1 MANELRFDG
10 RVAIVTGAGG
20 GLGRSHALLLGGLGC
35 KVVVND
41 LGGSMHGGGRNSAP
55 AEKVVAEIKA
65 LGGDAVVNADSVEE
79 GGKIVQAALDAFGRI
94 DIVINNAGIL
104 RDTSFPKL
112 GEEDWDLINRV
123 HVLGAYRVTHAAWNH
138 MRDAGYG
145 RIIFTSS
152 GAGIYGNFGQANYS
166 TAKLGLVGLSNT
178 LALEG
183 RKRNIFVNAIAPVAG
198 SRLTETV
205 LPKEIIDA
213 LKPELVSPLVAYLCH
228 ESSKE
233 TGGLFEV
240 GGGVFNKLRWERT
253 VGKTFKLGK
262 PITVDAIAK
271 AWPEIT
277 DFSKATHPPDLTTS
291 MQPVLENLQKK
302 SLGGNDLID
311 VDLALGYELPPIES
325 SYTERDL
332 ALYALGVGIGND
344 PLDPKELQYVYE
356 MHPDGFRAL
365 PTFAVIPAIN
375 AVLEMAKQGKTAPG
389 LNYGFDR
396 ILHGEQYTE
405 IKRPL
410 PTSAKLVHKARIKDI
425 WDKGRHAVVVTETRS
440 YDESG
445 EELMT
450 NELTML
456 VRGAGGWG
464 GERGPTGEINVP
476 PERAPDASTEEKIS
490 ESQALLYR
498 LSGDWNPLHADPSFA
513 KNFGFKRPILHGLC
527 TFGYAAHAVIKAF
540 SGNDPRFFKSIRV
553 RFADSVYPGET
564 LITEM
569 WKESDTKIVFR
580 CRIKER
586 DKVVI
591 NNAAVEL
598 YAEIPKAKVKAAPA
612 KAAAPAGAAPAAAAA
627 PAAGEI
633 TSADIFAGV
642 KFYVESHP
650 ELVSQVGTVFQFKLT
665 SPDSAWAIDVKN
677 GKGAVTSAVVEGA
690 DVTLEL
696 SDADFLGMAGGK
708 LNPQKLYFAGKLKI
722 SGNVMASQK
731 LDFLQKIDPEQ
742 VKKAM
747 AARGAAAPA
756 VTAAPAAAP
765 ADDGKLTS
773 GDVFVAI
780 RDFLSKNPETVAK
793 VATVFQFE
801 LTAPAS
807 SWLID
812 VKNGAGSVTAGKGA
826 ADVTLTLSDEDFL
839 AMTSGA
845 ADPQKLYFGGKLK
858 IDGNVMASQKLTFLK
873 KVDPKAAEKAI
884 REARQ
889 AASGAPKAEAPTAEK
904 KANAPA
910 IFKALGERLAA
921 DPALAGDLG
930 AVMTFIVTGPD
941 SAWTVDATSSPPTVK
956 EGKDAAAATTFKLAD
971 DVLPELVRGHLA
983 SDLFQRGALRV
994 DGDMRLA
1001 HKLGL
1006 FKGL

>member
-123 HVLGAYRVTHAAWNH
+123 HVLGAYRVTHAAWSH

-271 AWPEIT
+271 AWPAIT
-277 DFSKATHPPDLTTS
+277 DFSKVTHPPDLTTS

-302 SLGGNDLID
+302 SLGGNDFID

-405 IKRPL
+405 LKRPL
-410 PTSAKLVHKARIKDI
+410 PTSARLVHKARIKDI

-580 CRIKER
+580 CKIKER

-598 YAEIPKAKVKAAPA
+598 YTEIPKAKAKAAPA
-612 KAAAPAGAAPAAAAA
+612 KAAAPAA
-627 PAAGEI
+627 
-633 TSADIFAGV
+633 
-642 KFYVESHP
+642 
-650 ELVSQVGTVFQFKLT
+650 
-665 SPDSAWAIDVKN
+665 
-677 GKGAVTSAVVEGA
+677 
-690 DVTLEL
+690 
-696 SDADFLGMAGGK
+696 
-708 LNPQKLYFAGKLKI
+708 
-722 SGNVMASQK
+722 
-731 LDFLQKIDPEQ
+731 
-742 VKKAM
+742 
-747 AARGAAAPA
+747 
-756 VTAAPAAAP
+756 TAAPAAAP

-889 AASGAPKAEAPTAEK
+889 ATSGAPKAEAPKAEK
-904 KANAPA
+904 QASAPV

-930 AVMTFIVTGPD
+930 AVITFVITGPD
-941 SAWTVDATSSPPTVK
+941 SAWTVDATSAPATVK
-956 EGKDAAAATTFKLAD
+956 EGKNAAAATTFKLAD
-971 DVLPELVRGHLA
+971 EVLPELVKGHLA

>member
-65 LGGDAVVNADSVEE
+65 LGGDAVVNADSVED
-79 GGKIVQAALDAFGRI
+79 GAKIVQAALDAFGRI

-104 RDTSFPKL
+104 RDVSFPKL
-112 GEEDWDLINRV
+112 TEEDWDLIYRV

-145 RIIFTSS
+145 RIIFTAS
-152 GAGIYGNFGQANYS
+152 GAGIYGNFGQSNYS

-205 LPKEIIDA
+205 LPKELIDA

-262 PITVDAIAK
+262 PISVDAIAK

-302 SLGGNDLID
+302 SLGGNEFID
-311 VDLALGYELPPIES
+311 VDLALGYELPALES

-344 PLDPKELQYVYE
+344 PLDPRELQYVYE

-365 PTFAVIPAIN
+365 PTFAVVPAIN

-464 GERGPTGEINVP
+464 GERGPTGDINVP

-569 WKESDTKIVFR
+569 WKESDTKIIFR

-591 NNAAVEL
+591 NNACVEL
-598 YAEIPKAKVKAAPA
+598 YTEIPKAKAKAAPA
-612 KAAAPAGAAPAAAAA
+612 KAAAPAAPAAAEA
-627 PAAGEI
+627 P
-633 TSADIFAGV
+633 V
-642 KFYVESHP
+642 
-650 ELVSQVGTVFQFKLT
+650 
-665 SPDSAWAIDVKN
+665 
-677 GKGAVTSAVVEGA
+677 
-690 DVTLEL
+690 
-696 SDADFLGMAGGK
+696 
-708 LNPQKLYFAGKLKI
+708 
-722 SGNVMASQK
+722 
-731 LDFLQKIDPEQ
+731 
-742 VKKAM
+742 
-747 AARGAAAPA
+747 
-756 VTAAPAAAP
+756 
-765 ADDGKLTS
+765 DDGKLTS
-773 GDVFVAI
+773 GDIFVAI
-780 RDFLSKNPETVAK
+780 RDYISKTPDLIGK
-793 VATVFQFE
+793 IATVFQFE
-801 LTAPAS
+801 LTGPAS

-826 ADVTLTLSDEDFL
+826 SDVTLTLSDEDFL

-858 IDGNVMASQKLTFLK
+858 IDGNIMASQKLTFLK

-889 AASGAPKAEAPTAEK
+889 AGSGAPKAEAPKVA
-904 KANAPA
+904 KAAMASA

-921 DPALAGDLG
+921 DPALASEVS
-930 AVMTFIVTGPD
+930 AVLAFVVTGPD
-941 SAWTVDATSSPPTVK
+941 SAWIVDCKSAPPSVK
-956 EGKDAAAATTFKLAD
+956 EGKDAAAEATFKLAD
-971 DVLPELVRGHLA
+971 EVLSELVKGHVT
-983 SDLFQRGALRV
+983 SDLFQRGTLRV
-994 DGDMRLA
+994 DGDVRLA

>member
-20 GLGRSHALLLGGLGC
+20 GLGRSHALLLGSLGC

-41 LGGSMHGGGRNSAP
+41 LGGSMHGGGRSSAP
-55 AEKVVAEIKA
+55 AEQVVAEIKA
-65 LGGDAVVNADSVEE
+65 LGGDAVVNADSVED
-79 GGKIVQAALDAFGRI
+79 GAKIVEAALSTFGRL

-123 HVLGAYRVTHAAWNH
+123 HVLGAYRVTHAAWGH

-205 LPKEIIDA
+205 LPKELIDA

-277 DFSKATHPPDLTTS
+277 DFNKATHPPDLTTS

-302 SLGGNDLID
+302 TLGGNEFID
-311 VDLALGYELPPIES
+311 VDLALGYELPALES

-332 ALYALGVGIGND
+332 ALYALGVGVGSD

-375 AVLEMAKQGKTAPG
+375 AILEMAKQGKTAPG

-405 IKRPL
+405 LRRPL
-410 PTSAKLVHKARIKDI
+410 PPSAKLTHKPRIKDI

-445 EELMT
+445 EELMY

-464 GERGPTGEINVP
+464 GERGPTGDINVP
-476 PERAPDASTEEKIS
+476 PERAPDASTEDKIS

-540 SGNDPRFFKSIRV
+540 SGNDPRYFKSIRV
-553 RFADSVYPGET
+553 RFADSVFPGET

-569 WKESDTKIVFR
+569 WKESDTRIIFR
-580 CRIKER
+580 CRVKER

-591 NNAAVEL
+591 NNASIEL
-598 YAEIPKAKVKAAPA
+598 YTEIPAVKAKAKAAP
-612 KAAAPAGAAPAAAAA
+612 PAAAAA
-627 PAAGEI
+627 
-633 TSADIFAGV
+633 V
-642 KFYVESHP
+642 
-650 ELVSQVGTVFQFKLT
+650 
-665 SPDSAWAIDVKN
+665 
-677 GKGAVTSAVVEGA
+677 
-690 DVTLEL
+690 
-696 SDADFLGMAGGK
+696 
-708 LNPQKLYFAGKLKI
+708 
-722 SGNVMASQK
+722 
-731 LDFLQKIDPEQ
+731 
-742 VKKAM
+742 
-747 AARGAAAPA
+747 AAAVPA
-756 VTAAPAAAP
+756 PTAN
-765 ADDGKLTS
+765 DGKLVS
-773 GDVFVAI
+773 GDIFVAI
-780 RDFLSKNPETVAK
+780 KDYLEKNPDLVGQ
-793 VATVFQFE
+793 VSTVFQFE
-801 LTAPAS
+801 LINPDS

-812 VKNGAGSVTAGKGA
+812 VKNGKGSVTAGKGT

-845 ADPQKLYFGGKLK
+845 ADPQKLYFAGKLK
-858 IDGNVMASQKLTFLK
+858 IGGNVMASQKLTFLK

-889 AASGAPKAEAPTAEK
+889 AASGAPKAEAPKATKA
-904 KANAPA
+904 ANAPA
-910 IFKALGERLAA
+910 VFKALGERIAA
-921 DPALAGDLG
+921 DTALASDVG
-930 AVMTFIVTGPD
+930 AVVTFVITDPE
-941 SAWTVDATSSPPTVK
+941 SAWVVDLKSATPSVK
-956 EGKDAAAATTFKLAD
+956 EGKDAAAEATLRLAD
-971 DVLPELVRGHLA
+971 EDLTELVKGHSA
-983 SDLFQRGALRV
+983 SDLHQRGKLRV
-994 DGDMRLA
+994 DGDVRVA

-1006 FKGL
+1006 FKGLV

>member
-20 GLGRSHALLLGGLGC
+20 GLGRCHALLLGGLGC

-41 LGGSMHGGGRNSAP
+41 LGGSMHGGGRDSAL
-55 AEKVVAEIKA
+55 ADKVVAEIKA
-65 LGGDAVVNADSVEE
+65 LGGEAVANGDSVED
-79 GGKIVQAALDAFGRI
+79 GASIVKAAIDAFGRI
-94 DIVINNAGIL
+94 DILINNAGIL

-123 HVLGAYRVTHAAWNH
+123 HVLGAYRVTHAAWSH

-183 RKRNIFVNAIAPVAG
+183 RKRNILVNAIAPVAG

-205 LPKEIIDA
+205 LPAELLAA

-253 VGKTFKLGK
+253 VGKTFKPGK
-262 PITVDAIAK
+262 AITVDAIAK
-271 AWPEIT
+271 SWREIT
-277 DFSKATHPPDLTTS
+277 DFSKVTYPPDLATS
-291 MQPVLENLQKK
+291 MQAVMENLQKK
-302 SLGGNDLID
+302 SLGGNELID
-311 VDLALGYELPPIES
+311 VDLALGHEFPPLTS
-325 SYTERDL
+325 SYTERDV
-332 ALYALGVGIGND
+332 ALYALGVGVGTD

-365 PTFAVIPAIN
+365 PTFAVVPAIN
-375 AVLEMAKQGKTAPG
+375 AILEMAKQGKTAPG
-389 LNYGFDR
+389 LNYGFER

-405 IKRPL
+405 LKRPL
-410 PTSAKLVHKARIKDI
+410 PTSAKLVHKPRIKDI

-445 EELMT
+445 EELMY

-464 GERGPTGEINVP
+464 GERGPTGDVNVP

-527 TFGYAAHAVIKAF
+527 TFGYAAHAAIKAF
-540 SGNDPRFFKSIRV
+540 SNNDPRYFKSIRV
-553 RFADSVYPGET
+553 RFADSVFPGET
-564 LITEM
+564 LVTEM
-569 WKESDTKIVFR
+569 WKESDTRIIFR
-580 CRIKER
+580 CRVKER

-591 NNAAVEL
+591 NNACIEL
-598 YAEIPKAKVKAAPA
+598 YTEIPTVKA
-612 KAAAPAGAAPAAAAA
+612 KAAAPKVEAVKEEKALPAA
-627 PAAGEI
+627 
-633 TSADIFAGV
+633 
-642 KFYVESHP
+642 
-650 ELVSQVGTVFQFKLT
+650 
-665 SPDSAWAIDVKN
+665 
-677 GKGAVTSAVVEGA
+677 
-690 DVTLEL
+690 
-696 SDADFLGMAGGK
+696 
-708 LNPQKLYFAGKLKI
+708 
-722 SGNVMASQK
+722 
-731 LDFLQKIDPEQ
+731 
-742 VKKAM
+742 
-747 AARGAAAPA
+747 
-756 VTAAPAAAP
+756 
-765 ADDGKLTS
+765 DGKLVS
-773 GDVFVAI
+773 GDIFVAI
-780 RDFLSKNPETVAK
+780 KDYIEKNPDLIGQIS
-793 VATVFQFE
+793 TVFQFE
-801 LTAPAS
+801 LTGPESA
-807 SWLID
+807 WLID
-812 VKNGAGSVTAGKGA
+812 VKNGKGSVTAGKGA
-826 ADVTLTLSDEDFL
+826 ADVTLTLSDDDFL

-845 ADPQKLYFGGKLK
+845 ADPQKLYFAGKLK
-858 IDGNVMASQKLTFLK
+858 IGGNVMASQKLTFLK

-884 REARQ
+884 RDARQ
-889 AASGAPKAEAPTAEK
+889 ASSGAPKGEAPKAAK
-904 KANAPA
+904 VANAA
-910 IFKALGERLAA
+910 TIFKALSERLAA
-921 DPALAGDLG
+921 DTALAGDLG
-930 AVMTFIVTGPD
+930 AVVAFTITDPD
-941 SAWTVDATSSPPTVK
+941 SAWVVDCASATPSVK
-956 EGKDAAAATTFKLAD
+956 EGKDAAAKATFRLAD
-971 DVLPELVRGHLA
+971 ADLLELVKGSEA
-983 SDLFQRGALRV
+983 SDLHQRGKLRI
-994 DGDMRLA
+994 DGDVRFA

-1006 FKGL
+1006 FKGLV

>member
-20 GLGRSHALLLGGLGC
+20 GLGRAHALLLGGLGC

-65 LGGDAVVNADSVEE
+65 LGGDAVVNADSVED
-79 GGKIVQAALDAFGRI
+79 GGKIVEAALDAFGRI

-123 HVLGAYRVTHAAWNH
+123 HVLGAYRVTHAAWGH

-205 LPKEIIDA
+205 LPKELIDA

-262 PITVDAIAK
+262 PITVDSIAK
-271 AWPEIT
+271 AWPQIT

-302 SLGGNDLID
+302 SLGGNEFID
-311 VDLALGYELPPIES
+311 VDLALGYELPALES

-344 PLDPKELQYVYE
+344 PLDSKELQYVYE

-405 IKRPL
+405 LKRPL

-425 WDKGRHAVVVTETRS
+425 WDKGRHAVVVTETKS

-445 EELMT
+445 EELMS

-464 GERGPTGEINVP
+464 GERGPSGEINVP

-553 RFADSVYPGET
+553 RFADSVFPGET

-569 WKESDTKIVFR
+569 WKESDTRIVFR
-580 CRIKER
+580 CRVKER

-598 YAEIPKAKVKAAPA
+598 YTEIPKVKAKAAPA
-612 KAAAPAGAAPAAAAA
+612 KAAAPAAAPVAAA
-627 PAAGEI
+627 PADESKL
-633 TSADIFAGV
+633 TSGDIFVAIRDYLEKSPDLIG
-642 KFYVESHP
+642 KIA
-650 ELVSQVGTVFQFKLT
+650 TVFQFELT
-665 SPDSAWAIDVKN
+665 GPDSSWLIDVKN
-677 GKGAVTSAVVEGA
+677 GKGAVT
-690 DVTLEL
+690 
-696 SDADFLGMAGGK
+696 
-708 LNPQKLYFAGKLKI
+708 
-722 SGNVMASQK
+722 
-731 LDFLQKIDPEQ
+731 
-742 VKKAM
+742 
-747 AARGAAAPA
+747 
-756 VTAAPAAAP
+756 
-765 ADDGKLTS
+765 
-773 GDVFVAI
+773 
-780 RDFLSKNPETVAK
+780 
-793 VATVFQFE
+793 
-801 LTAPAS
+801 
-807 SWLID
+807 
-812 VKNGAGSVTAGKGA
+812 AGKGA
-826 ADVTLTLSDEDFL
+826 SDVTLTLSDADFL

-858 IDGNVMASQKLTFLK
+858 IGGNVMASQKLTFLK
-873 KVDPKAAEKAI
+873 SVDPKAAEKAI

-889 AASGAPKAEAPTAEK
+889 AASGAPKAEAPKVARA
-904 KANAPA
+904 ANAPT
-910 IFKALGERLAA
+910 IFKALGERIAA
-921 DPALAGDLG
+921 NPALAADLG
-930 AVMTFIVTGPD
+930 AVVTFVVTGPD
-941 SAWTVDATSSPPTVK
+941 SAWTVDGKSAPPTVK
-956 EGKDAAAATTFKLAD
+956 EGKEAAATTTIKLAD
-971 DVLPELVRGHLA
+971 EDLAELVKGHAA
-983 SDLFQRGALRV
+983 SDLHQRGKLRI
-994 DGDMRLA
+994 DGDVQIA

>member
-55 AEKVVAEIKA
+55 AEKVVAEIKG
-65 LGGDAVVNADSVEE
+65 LGGEAVVNADSVED

-123 HVLGAYRVTHAAWNH
+123 HVLGAYRVTHAAWSH

-205 LPKEIIDA
+205 LPKELIDA

-262 PITVDAIAK
+262 PISVDAIAK

-277 DFSKATHPPDLTTS
+277 DFSKATHPADLTTS

-302 SLGGNDLID
+302 SLGGNEFID
-311 VDLALGYELPPIES
+311 VDLALGYELPPLES

-405 IKRPL
+405 LKRPL
-410 PTSAKLVHKARIKDI
+410 PTSAKLVHKARIKNI

-445 EELMT
+445 EELMS

-464 GERGPTGEINVP
+464 GERGPTGDVNVP
-476 PERAPDASTEEKIS
+476 PERAPDASIEEKIS

-527 TFGYAAHAVIKAF
+527 TFGYAAHAVIKSF

-569 WKESDTKIVFR
+569 WKESDTRIVFR

-591 NNAAVEL
+591 NNACVEL
-598 YAEIPKAKVKAAPA
+598 YTEIPRVKAKAAPA
-612 KAAAPAGAAPAAAAA
+612 RAAAAAA
-627 PAAGEI
+627 PAA
-633 TSADIFAGV
+633 
-642 KFYVESHP
+642 
-650 ELVSQVGTVFQFKLT
+650 
-665 SPDSAWAIDVKN
+665 
-677 GKGAVTSAVVEGA
+677 
-690 DVTLEL
+690 
-696 SDADFLGMAGGK
+696 
-708 LNPQKLYFAGKLKI
+708 
-722 SGNVMASQK
+722 
-731 LDFLQKIDPEQ
+731 
-742 VKKAM
+742 
-747 AARGAAAPA
+747 APA
-756 VTAAPAAAP
+756 L

-773 GDVFVAI
+773 GDIFVAI
-780 RDFLSKNPETVAK
+780 RDFIAKNPDLIGK
-793 VATVFQFE
+793 IATVFQFE
-801 LTAPAS
+801 LTGPES

-812 VKNGAGSVTAGKGA
+812 VKNGAGSVTAGQGA
-826 ADVTLTLSDEDFL
+826 SDVTLTLSDEDFL

-858 IDGNVMASQKLTFLK
+858 IGGNVMASQKLTFLK
-873 KVDPKAAEKAI
+873 QVDPKAAEKAI

-889 AASGAPKAEAPTAEK
+889 AASGAPRAEAPKAAK
-904 KANAPA
+904 AANAPA

-921 DPALAGDLG
+921 DPALAGDVG
-930 AVMTFIVTGPD
+930 AVLAFVITGPD
-941 SAWTVDATSSPPTVK
+941 SAWIVDCKSAPPSVK
-956 EGKDAAAATTFKLAD
+956 EGKDASAATTFKLAD
-971 DVLPELVRGHLA
+971 EELPELVKGHAA
-983 SDLFQRGALRV
+983 SDLHQRGKLRV
-994 DGDMRLA
+994 DGDVRFA

>member
-20 GLGRSHALLLGGLGC
+20 GLGRAHALLLGSLGC

-55 AEKVVAEIKA
+55 AEKVVEEIKA
-65 LGGDAVVNADSVEE
+65 LGGDAVVNADSVED
-79 GGKIVQAALDAFGRI
+79 GASIVKTALDTFGRL

-104 RDTSFPKL
+104 RDVSFPKL

-123 HVLGAYRVTHAAWNH
+123 HVLGAYRVTHAAWGH

-183 RKRNIFVNAIAPVAG
+183 RKRNILVNAIAPVAG

-205 LPKEIIDA
+205 LPKELIDA

-302 SLGGNDLID
+302 SLGGNDFID
-311 VDLALGYELPPIES
+311 VDLALGYEMPALES
-325 SYTERDL
+325 SYSERDL
-332 ALYALGVGIGND
+332 ALYALGVGVGSD
-344 PLDPKELQYVYE
+344 PLDSKDLQYVYE

-405 IKRPL
+405 LKRPL
-410 PTSAKLVHKARIKDI
+410 PTHAKLTHKPRIKEI

-445 EELMT
+445 EELMY

-464 GERGPTGEINVP
+464 GERGPTGDINVP
-476 PERAPDASTEEKIS
+476 PERAPDAVTEDKIS

-513 KNFGFKRPILHGLC
+513 KSFGFKRPILHGLC
-527 TFGYAAHAVIKAF
+527 TFGYAAHAAIKSF

-553 RFADSVYPGET
+553 RFADSVFPGET
-564 LITEM
+564 LSTEM
-569 WKESDTKIVFR
+569 WRESDTKIVFR
-580 CRIKER
+580 CRVKER

-591 NNAAVEL
+591 NNACIEL
-598 YAEIPKAKVKAAPA
+598 YTEVPTVKAKPKAAPTA
-612 KAAAPAGAAPAAAAA
+612 ASASEAAAVAAATPA
-627 PAAGEI
+627 PMPADGKLV
-633 TSADIFAGV
+633 SGDIFVAI
-642 KFYVESHP
+642 KDYLEKNP
-650 ELVSQVGTVFQFKLT
+650 DLVGKVATVFQFELYN
-665 SPDSAWAIDVKN
+665 PDSSWLIDVKN
-677 GKGAVTSAVVEGA
+677 GKGAVT
-690 DVTLEL
+690 
-696 SDADFLGMAGGK
+696 
-708 LNPQKLYFAGKLKI
+708 
-722 SGNVMASQK
+722 
-731 LDFLQKIDPEQ
+731 
-742 VKKAM
+742 
-747 AARGAAAPA
+747 
-756 VTAAPAAAP
+756 
-765 ADDGKLTS
+765 
-773 GDVFVAI
+773 
-780 RDFLSKNPETVAK
+780 
-793 VATVFQFE
+793 
-801 LTAPAS
+801 
-807 SWLID
+807 
-812 VKNGAGSVTAGKGA
+812 AGKGV

-845 ADPQKLYFGGKLK
+845 ADPQKLYFAGKLK
-858 IDGNVMASQKLTFLK
+858 IGGNVMASQKLTFLK

-884 REARQ
+884 LEARQ
-889 AASGAPKAEAPTAEK
+889 AASGAPKAEAP
-904 KANAPA
+904 KAAKAASAPA
-910 IFKALGERLAA
+910 IFKALSERLASA
-921 DPALAGDLG
+921 PALESEVG
-930 AVMTFIVTGPD
+930 AVVAFVITGPE
-941 SAWTVDATSSPPTVK
+941 SAWVVDLQSATPSVK
-956 EGKDAAAATTFKLAD
+956 EGKDPSAAATIRLAD
-971 DVLPELVRGHLA
+971 EDLSELAKGTEA
-983 SDLFQRGALRV
+983 ADLYQRGKLRV
-994 DGDMRLA
+994 DGDVRVA

-1006 FKGL
+1006 FKGLV

>member
-20 GLGRSHALLLGGLGC
+20 GLGRSHALLLGSLGC

-41 LGGSMHGGGRNSAP
+41 LGGSMHGGGRSSAP
-55 AEKVVAEIKA
+55 AEQVVAEIKA
-65 LGGDAVVNADSVEE
+65 LGGDAVVNADSVED
-79 GGKIVQAALDAFGRI
+79 GAKIVEAALGTFGRL

-123 HVLGAYRVTHAAWNH
+123 HVLGAYRVTHAAWGH

-183 RKRNIFVNAIAPVAG
+183 RKRNILVNAIAPVAG

-205 LPKEIIDA
+205 LPKELIDA

-277 DFSKATHPPDLTTS
+277 DFNKATHPPDLTTS

-302 SLGGNDLID
+302 SLGGNEFID
-311 VDLALGYELPPIES
+311 VDLALGYELPALES

-332 ALYALGVGIGND
+332 ALYALGVGVGSD

-375 AVLEMAKQGKTAPG
+375 AILEMAKQGKTAPG

-405 IKRPL
+405 LKRPL
-410 PTSAKLVHKARIKDI
+410 PPSAKLTHKPRIKDI

-445 EELMT
+445 EELMY

-464 GERGPTGEINVP
+464 GERGPTGDVNVP

-540 SGNDPRFFKSIRV
+540 SNNDPRYFKSIRV
-553 RFADSVYPGET
+553 RFADSVFPGET

-569 WKESDTKIVFR
+569 WKESDTRIVFR
-580 CRIKER
+580 CRVKER

-591 NNAAVEL
+591 NNASIDL
-598 YAEIPKAKVKAAPA
+598 YTEIPTAKPKAKAAP
-612 KAAAPAGAAPAAAAA
+612 PAAAAA
-627 PAAGEI
+627 VAAAVPAPTANDGKLV
-633 TSADIFAGV
+633 SGDIFVAI
-642 KFYVESHP
+642 KDYLEKNP
-650 ELVSQVGTVFQFKLT
+650 DLVGQVGTVFQFDLIN
-665 SPDSAWAIDVKN
+665 PD
-677 GKGAVTSAVVEGA
+677 
-690 DVTLEL
+690 
-696 SDADFLGMAGGK
+696 
-708 LNPQKLYFAGKLKI
+708 
-722 SGNVMASQK
+722 
-731 LDFLQKIDPEQ
+731 
-742 VKKAM
+742 
-747 AARGAAAPA
+747 
-756 VTAAPAAAP
+756 
-765 ADDGKLTS
+765 
-773 GDVFVAI
+773 
-780 RDFLSKNPETVAK
+780 
-793 VATVFQFE
+793 
-801 LTAPAS
+801 S

-812 VKNGAGSVTAGKGA
+812 VKNGKGSVTAGKGA

-845 ADPQKLYFGGKLK
+845 ADPQKLYFAGKLK
-858 IDGNVMASQKLTFLK
+858 IGGNVMASQKLTFLK

-889 AASGAPKAEAPTAEK
+889 AASGAPKAEAPKATKA
-904 KANAPA
+904 ANAPA
-910 IFKALGERLAA
+910 IFKALGERIAA
-921 DPALAGDLG
+921 DPALASDVA
-930 AVMTFIVTGPD
+930 AVVSFVITDPE
-941 SAWTVDATSSPPTVK
+941 SAWTVDLKSATPSVK
-956 EGKDAAAATTFKLAD
+956 EGKDAAAETTLRLAD
-971 DVLPELVRGHLA
+971 EDLSELVKGHSA
-983 SDLFQRGALRV
+983 SDLHQRGKLRV
-994 DGDMRLA
+994 DGDVRIA

-1006 FKGL
+1006 FKGLV

>member
-65 LGGDAVVNADSVEE
+65 LGGDAVVNADSVED
-79 GGKIVQAALDAFGRI
+79 GAKIVQAALDAFGRI

-104 RDTSFPKL
+104 RDVSFPKL
-112 GEEDWDLINRV
+112 TEEDWDLIYRV

-145 RIIFTSS
+145 RIIFTAS
-152 GAGIYGNFGQANYS
+152 GAGIYGNFGQSNYS

-205 LPKEIIDA
+205 LPKELIDA

-262 PITVDAIAK
+262 PISVDAIAR

-302 SLGGNDLID
+302 SLGGNEFID
-311 VDLALGYELPPIES
+311 VDLALGYELPALES

-344 PLDPKELQYVYE
+344 PLDPRELQYVYE

-365 PTFAVIPAIN
+365 PTFAVVPAIN

-464 GERGPTGEINVP
+464 GERGPTGDINVP

-569 WKESDTKIVFR
+569 WKESDTKIIFR

-591 NNAAVEL
+591 NNACVEL
-598 YAEIPKAKVKAAPA
+598 YTEIPKAKAKAAPA
-612 KAAAPAGAAPAAAAA
+612 KAAAPAAAEA
-627 PAAGEI
+627 P
-633 TSADIFAGV
+633 V
-642 KFYVESHP
+642 
-650 ELVSQVGTVFQFKLT
+650 
-665 SPDSAWAIDVKN
+665 
-677 GKGAVTSAVVEGA
+677 
-690 DVTLEL
+690 
-696 SDADFLGMAGGK
+696 
-708 LNPQKLYFAGKLKI
+708 
-722 SGNVMASQK
+722 
-731 LDFLQKIDPEQ
+731 
-742 VKKAM
+742 
-747 AARGAAAPA
+747 
-756 VTAAPAAAP
+756 
-765 ADDGKLTS
+765 DDGKLTS
-773 GDVFVAI
+773 GDIFVAI
-780 RDFLSKNPETVAK
+780 RDYISKTPDLIGK
-793 VATVFQFE
+793 IATVFQFE
-801 LTAPAS
+801 LTGPAS

-826 ADVTLTLSDEDFL
+826 SDVTLTLSDEDFL

-858 IDGNVMASQKLTFLK
+858 IGGNVMASQKLTFLK

-889 AASGAPKAEAPTAEK
+889 AGSGAPKAEAP
-904 KANAPA
+904 KAAKAAMAPA

-921 DPALAGDLG
+921 DPALASEVG
-930 AVMTFIVTGPD
+930 AVLAFVVTGPD
-941 SAWTVDATSSPPTVK
+941 SAWIVDCKSAPPSVK
-956 EGKDAAAATTFKLAD
+956 EGKDAAAEATFKLAD
-971 DVLPELVRGHLA
+971 EVLSELVKGHVT
-983 SDLFQRGALRV
+983 SDLFQRGTLRV
-994 DGDMRLA
+994 DGDVRLA

>member
-20 GLGRSHALLLGGLGC
+20 GLGRSHALLLGSLGC

-41 LGGSMHGGGRNSAP
+41 LGGSMHGGGRSSAP
-55 AEKVVAEIKA
+55 AEQVVAEIKA
-65 LGGDAVVNADSVEE
+65 LGGDAVVNADSVED
-79 GGKIVQAALDAFGRI
+79 GAKIVEAALNTFGRL

-123 HVLGAYRVTHAAWNH
+123 HVLGAYRVTHAAWGH

-183 RKRNIFVNAIAPVAG
+183 RKRNILVNAIAPVAG

-205 LPKEIIDA
+205 LPKELIDA

-253 VGKTFKLGK
+253 VGKAFKLGK

-277 DFSKATHPPDLTTS
+277 DFNKATHPPDLTTS

-302 SLGGNDLID
+302 TLGGNEFID
-311 VDLALGYELPPIES
+311 VDLALGYELPALES

-332 ALYALGVGIGND
+332 ALYALGVGVGSD

-375 AVLEMAKQGKTAPG
+375 AILEMAKQGKTAPG

-405 IKRPL
+405 LRRPL
-410 PTSAKLVHKARIKDI
+410 PPSAKLTHKPRIKDI

-445 EELMT
+445 EELMY

-476 PERAPDASTEEKIS
+476 PERAPDATTEDKIS

-540 SGNDPRFFKSIRV
+540 SNNDPRYFKSIRV
-553 RFADSVYPGET
+553 RFADSVFPGET

-569 WKESDTKIVFR
+569 WKESDTRIVFR
-580 CRIKER
+580 CRVKER

-591 NNAAVEL
+591 NNAGIEL
-598 YAEIPKAKVKAAPA
+598 YTEIPTVKAKAKAAP
-612 KAAAPAGAAPAAAAA
+612 PAAAAA
-627 PAAGEI
+627 VAAAVPAPTANDGKLV
-633 TSADIFAGV
+633 SGDIFVAI
-642 KFYVESHP
+642 KDYLEKNP
-650 ELVSQVGTVFQFKLT
+650 DLVGQVGTVFQFDLIN
-665 SPDSAWAIDVKN
+665 PD
-677 GKGAVTSAVVEGA
+677 
-690 DVTLEL
+690 
-696 SDADFLGMAGGK
+696 
-708 LNPQKLYFAGKLKI
+708 
-722 SGNVMASQK
+722 
-731 LDFLQKIDPEQ
+731 
-742 VKKAM
+742 
-747 AARGAAAPA
+747 
-756 VTAAPAAAP
+756 
-765 ADDGKLTS
+765 
-773 GDVFVAI
+773 
-780 RDFLSKNPETVAK
+780 
-793 VATVFQFE
+793 
-801 LTAPAS
+801 S

-812 VKNGAGSVTAGKGA
+812 VKNGKGSVTAGKGA

-845 ADPQKLYFGGKLK
+845 ADPQKLYFAGKLK
-858 IDGNVMASQKLTFLK
+858 IGGNVMASQKLTFLK

-889 AASGAPKAEAPTAEK
+889 AASGAPQAEAPKATKA
-904 KANAPA
+904 ANAPV
-910 IFKALGERLAA
+910 IFKALGERIAA
-921 DPALAGDLG
+921 DPALASDVA
-930 AVMTFIVTGPD
+930 AVVAFVITDPE
-941 SAWTVDATSSPPTVK
+941 SAWVVDLKSATPSVK
-956 EGKDAAAATTFKLAD
+956 EGKDAAAETTLRLAD
-971 DVLPELVRGHLA
+971 EDLSELVKGHSA
-983 SDLFQRGALRV
+983 SDLHQRGKLRV
-994 DGDMRLA
+994 DGDVRIA

-1006 FKGL
+1006 FKGLV

>member
-20 GLGRSHALLLGGLGC
+20 GLGRSHALLLGSLGC

-41 LGGSMHGGGRNSAP
+41 LGGSMHGGGRSSAP
-55 AEKVVAEIKA
+55 AEKVVEEIKA
-65 LGGDAVVNADSVEE
+65 LGGDAVVNADSVED
-79 GGKIVQAALDAFGRI
+79 GASIVKAALSTFGRL

-123 HVLGAYRVTHAAWNH
+123 HVLGAYRVTHAAWGH

-205 LPKEIIDA
+205 LPKELLSA

-262 PITVDAIAK
+262 PITVDAIAR

-302 SLGGNDLID
+302 SLGGNEFID
-311 VDLALGYELPPIES
+311 VDLALGYELPALES

-332 ALYALGVGIGND
+332 ALYALGVGVGSD

-365 PTFAVIPAIN
+365 PTFAVVPAIN
-375 AVLEMAKQGKTAPG
+375 AILEMAKQGKTAPG
-389 LNYGFDR
+389 LNYGFER

-405 IKRPL
+405 LTRPL
-410 PTSAKLVHKARIKDI
+410 PPSARLTHKPRIKHI

-445 EELMT
+445 EELMY

-464 GERGPTGEINVP
+464 GERGPTGDINVP
-476 PERAPDASTEEKIS
+476 PERAPDASTEDKIS

-540 SGNDPRFFKSIRV
+540 SSNDPRFFKSIRV
-553 RFADSVYPGET
+553 RFADSVFPGET

-569 WKESDTKIVFR
+569 WKESDTRIVFR
-580 CRIKER
+580 CRVKER

-591 NNAAVEL
+591 NNACIEL
-598 YAEIPKAKVKAAPA
+598 YTEIPTVKARP
-612 KAAAPAGAAPAAAAA
+612 KAAAAA
-627 PAAGEI
+627 
-633 TSADIFAGV
+633 
-642 KFYVESHP
+642 
-650 ELVSQVGTVFQFKLT
+650 
-665 SPDSAWAIDVKN
+665 
-677 GKGAVTSAVVEGA
+677 
-690 DVTLEL
+690 
-696 SDADFLGMAGGK
+696 
-708 LNPQKLYFAGKLKI
+708 
-722 SGNVMASQK
+722 
-731 LDFLQKIDPEQ
+731 
-742 VKKAM
+742 
-747 AARGAAAPA
+747 AAA
-756 VTAAPAAAP
+756 AAAVAAAKP
-765 ADDGKLTS
+765 APTADDGKLVS
-773 GDVFVAI
+773 GDIFVAI
-780 RDFLSKNPETVAK
+780 KDYISKNPDLVGQ
-793 VATVFQFE
+793 VSTVFQFE
-801 LTAPAS
+801 LINPDS

-812 VKNGAGSVTAGKGA
+812 VKNGKGSVVAGKGA

-845 ADPQKLYFGGKLK
+845 ADPQKLYFAGKLK
-858 IDGNVMASQKLTFLK
+858 VGGNVMASQKLTFLK
-873 KVDPKAAEKAI
+873 KVDPKGAEKAI

-889 AASGAPKAEAPTAEK
+889 AASGAPRAEAP
-904 KANAPA
+904 KATGATKAASAPA
-910 IFKALGERLAA
+910 VFKALGERLTA
-921 DPALAGDLG
+921 DPALASDVG
-930 AVMTFIVTGPD
+930 AVVAFVITDPE
-941 SAWTVDATSSPPTVK
+941 SAWLVDCKSATPSVK
-956 EGKDAAAATTFKLAD
+956 EGKDAAAATTFRLAD
-971 DVLPELVRGHLA
+971 EDLKELVRGSEA
-983 SDLFQRGALRV
+983 SDLHQRGKLRV
-994 DGDMRLA
+994 DGDVRIA

-1006 FKGL
+1006 FKGLV

>member
-65 LGGDAVVNADSVEE
+65 LGGDAVVNADSVED

-205 LPKEIIDA
+205 LPKELIDA

-302 SLGGNDLID
+302 SLGGNDFID

-410 PTSAKLVHKARIKDI
+410 PTSARLVHKAKIKDI

-445 EELMT
+445 EELMV

-580 CRIKER
+580 CKIKER

-591 NNAAVEL
+591 NNAAIEL
-598 YAEIPKAKVKAAPA
+598 YTEVPKAKSKAAPA
-612 KAAAPAGAAPAAAAA
+612 KSAAPGAAPAAAA

-633 TSADIFAGV
+633 SSADIFTGV

-677 GKGAVTSAVVEGA
+677 GKGAVTNAVAEGA

-747 AARGAAAPA
+747 QARGVLPGA
-756 VTAAPAAAP
+756 AAPAAAP
-765 ADDGKLTS
+765 
-773 GDVFVAI
+773 VA
-780 RDFLSKNPETVAK
+780 A
-793 VATVFQFE
+793 
-801 LTAPAS
+801 APA
-807 SWLID
+807 
-812 VKNGAGSVTAGKGA
+812 
-826 ADVTLTLSDEDFL
+826 E
-839 AMTSGA
+839 
-845 ADPQKLYFGGKLK
+845 
-858 IDGNVMASQKLTFLK
+858 
-873 KVDPKAAEKAI
+873 
-884 REARQ
+884 
-889 AASGAPKAEAPTAEK
+889 APKAEAPKAAK
-904 KANAPA
+904 VANAPT

-921 DPALAGDLG
+921 DPVAEGDIG
-930 AVMTFIVTGPD
+930 VVMAFVVTGPD
-941 SAWTVDATSSPPTVK
+941 SAWIVDCRGAAVSVK
-956 EGKDAAAATTFKLAD
+956 EGRDPAATTTFTLAD
-971 DVLPELVRGHLA
+971 DVLAELRKGHPA

-1006 FKGL
+1006 FQGL